1 MTSHSSLYHDK
12 VVKMKAM
19 IEALLA
25 KRENVPLHEVP
36 VLVGIWSAAD

>member
-1 MTSHSSLYHDK
+1 MTSHKFSVPHDK
-12 VVKMKAM
+12 VKAR